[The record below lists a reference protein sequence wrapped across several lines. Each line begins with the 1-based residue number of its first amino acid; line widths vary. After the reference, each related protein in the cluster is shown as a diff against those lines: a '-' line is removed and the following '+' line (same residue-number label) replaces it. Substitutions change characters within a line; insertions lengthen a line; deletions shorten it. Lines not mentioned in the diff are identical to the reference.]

1 MNEIH
6 FYTAAELLS
15 VRDDTPAERV
25 VSRAEGERRWWGKRH
40 PRITVS
46 KDGITIWGIDDGGP
60 YFIDRGRIQD
70 YAALVNWIQHLRDKE
85 WFGPV
90 TEGAFLRAVAE
101 AWRKWGVVESTFE
114 DRLQELVEDA
124 T

>member
-1 MNEIH
+1 MSMH
-6 FYTAAELLS
+6 FISVGELRS
-15 VRDDTPAERV
+15 IRDDSPEEQV
-25 VSRAEGERRWWGKRH
+25 VSRTENERRRWGKRH

-46 KDGITIWGIDDGGP
+46 KDGIAIQVDQSGS
-60 YFIDRGRIQD
+60 YFIDRGRIHD
-70 YAALVNWIQHLRDKE
+70 HAALVNWIQHLRDKE

-114 DRLQELVEDA
+114 DRLQDLVEDA

>member
-1 MNEIH
+1 VNEIH

-25 VSRAEGERRWWGKRH
+25 VSRAEDERRWWGKRR
-40 PRITVS
+40 PRVTVS
-46 KDGITIWGIDDGGP
+46 KDGISIRVDQSGS

-70 YAALVNWIQHLRDKE
+70 HAALANWIQHLREKE

-90 TEGAFLRAVAE
+90 TEGAFLPAVAK
-101 AWRKWGVVESTFE
+101 AWRKWGAVESTFE

>member
-1 MNEIH
+1 MIKIH
-6 FYTAAELLS
+6 LYTAAELRS
-15 VRDDTPAERV
+15 ARDDTPAERV
-25 VSRAEGERRWWGKRH
+25 VSRAEGELRWWGKRR
-40 PRITVS
+40 PRVTVS
-46 KDGITIWGIDDGGP
+46 KDGISIRVDQSGS
-60 YFIDRGRIQD
+60 YFIDRGRSQD
-70 YAALVNWIQHLRDKE
+70 HAALVYWIQHLREKE